1 VNAIV
6 DQDLPR
12 GVERATRRYRSKT
25 PGHPVGRVGQRF
37 GCAGSG
43 GVELRAQLE
52 LLFHAIALPQAG
64 HHEQRDSGDRGER
77 RDDARPEPL
86 ARCGCG
92 SNHQGGEHGSV
103 IFFTLIGMKIF
114 VVAVLIAIV
123 VALFA
128 ALVFLYRD
136 AGRGKRVVWLLT
148 LRVGLSVSL
157 IAFLLLSYWM
167 GWIGA
172 GGVK

>member
-1 VNAIV
+1 
-6 DQDLPR
+6 
-12 GVERATRRYRSKT
+12 
-25 PGHPVGRVGQRF
+25 
-37 GCAGSG
+37 
-43 GVELRAQLE
+43 
-52 LLFHAIALPQAG
+52 
-64 HHEQRDSGDRGER
+64 
-77 RDDARPEPL
+77 
-86 ARCGCG
+86 
-92 SNHQGGEHGSV
+92 
-103 IFFTLIGMKIF
+103 MKIF